1 MVWGRLPGLDLTAK
15 QLFFVSFA
23 TVWCEA
29 RRPASA
35 HQQLLTDPHSPGR
48 YRTIGTLQNSPD
60 FAREFGCAAV
70 RFLTETVDDFRR
82 FVDEIWRF

>member
-1 MVWGRLPGLDLTAK
+1 MVRGRLPGLDLSAK

-60 FAREFGCAAV
+60 FAREFGCAADAPMNPPEKCSV
-70 RFLTETVDDFRR
+70 
-82 FVDEIWRF
+82 W

>member
-1 MVWGRLPGLDLTAK
+1 MALKSVHRRASGPRGA
-15 QLFFVSFA
+15 SA
-23 TVWCEA
+23 TGEA

-60 FAREFGCAAV
+60 FAREFGCAAGAPMNPAEMCSV
-70 RFLTETVDDFRR
+70 
-82 FVDEIWRF
+82 W